1 MNIIKLGNSFYEVKV
16 VDGIRMVKAGQWM
29 EASKFVS
36 WLSDNNK
43 TSELT
48 DLVKLGINQI
58 KKK

>member
-1 MNIIKLGNSFYEVKV
+1 MNIIKLANSFYEVKV

-29 EASKFVS
+29 ETSKFVS
-36 WLSDNNK
+36 WLLDNNK